1 MDINFRPTH
10 SIQSKELASERR
22 ITLRRKAWGKIP
34 MVICSNIKFNTGNR
48 SFLIC
53 SLLNCKI
60 ILKFIIHKIKGMSIN
75 RYKRYSDS
83 ENFIKIYIR
92 KQPLKYTTIKK
103 DKSNKLIYIYIFF
116 FFAKEELP

>member
-22 ITLRRKAWGKIP
+22 ITLRRNAWGKTP
-34 MVICSNIKFNTGNR
+34 MVIYSNIKFNTGNR

-60 ILKFIIHKIKGMSIN
+60 ILKFIIHKIKGISIN
-75 RYKRYSDS
+75 SYKRYSDS
-83 ENFIKIYIR
+83 ENFIKIYIC
-92 KQPLKYTTIKK
+92 KQAIKIYY
-103 DKSNKLIYIYIFF
+103 NK
-116 FFAKEELP
+116 KGQK